1 MNDLEQAKTL
11 LQSGGYSCVLC
22 KGGRTHTSTERG
34 VLPLVRILSE
44 NTHLSGFSAADRIV
58 GKAAALLFCLIGV
71 KEVYAPVMSRAAV
84 EVLSAHGILSSYDTT
99 VETIVNREGT
109 GACPMEQAVRELD
122 QPEAALEAVKRT
134 LAELAKRKEGSLQ

>member
-1 MNDLEQAKTL
+1 M
-11 LQSGGYSCVLC
+11 
-22 KGGRTHTSTERG
+22 
-34 VLPLVRILSE
+34 
-44 NTHLSGFSAADRIV
+44 
-58 GKAAALLFCLIGV
+58 
-71 KEVYAPVMSRAAV
+71 MSRAAV